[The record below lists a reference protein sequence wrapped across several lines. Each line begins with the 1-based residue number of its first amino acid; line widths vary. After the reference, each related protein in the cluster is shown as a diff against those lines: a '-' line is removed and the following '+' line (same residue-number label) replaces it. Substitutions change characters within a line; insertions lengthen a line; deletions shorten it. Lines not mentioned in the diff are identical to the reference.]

1 MSEELFDNTI
11 NTPQPTD
18 AELIALAKKAFSAGD
33 ILLAEE
39 LITPLKRSSERQ
51 LLMAELC
58 AIKGDYSKA
67 KVLYHNASVSY
78 RSSKARLALN
88 SLCLELAG
96 KSADAKSG
104 VLKDNHGSEISFNR
118 KGVPVEGRLI
128 YEDGKA
134 VFDIRLNVVQRRLS
148 HMKLEKPAR
157 AIIQGIKQ
165 WQGSYTVF
173 GGYPIDVR
181 IKCTTDLNK
190 HNSLII
196 NILDDQTTDSVT
208 SILKKLGKKGQRS
221 ADILNSRRQTAA
233 SFGRV
238 WRLNSIKYINLFE
251 KDLSSV
257 PHCKFISRHEF
268 GHILGLDD
276 MYAEKSDGR
285 EGVTADFAGLAP
297 FHIKDSLYNMIMC
310 SVDAPVIYK
319 DIEMA
324 LLAYRDNEQQ
334 CYQLKF
340 GKGIISK
347 ALI

>member
-1 MSEELFDNTI
+1 MPEELFDNTI
-11 NTPQPTD
+11 NIPQLNDT
-18 AELIALAKKAFSAGD
+18 ELLALAKKALTSGD

-58 AIKGDYSKA
+58 AVKGDYSKA
-67 KVLYHNASVSY
+67 KVLYHNAAASY

-96 KSADAKSG
+96 KSADAKTG
-104 VLKDNHGSEISFNR
+104 TLRDHKGSEISFNR
-118 KGVPVEGRLI
+118 KGIPVEGHLI

-134 VFDIRLNVVQRRLS
+134 IFDIHLNVVQRRLS
-148 HMKLEKPAR
+148 DMKLEKPAR
-157 AIIQGIKQ
+157 AVIQGIKQ

-173 GGYPIDVR
+173 GGYTIDVR

-196 NILDDQTTDSVT
+196 NILDDQTTDSVS
-208 SILKKLGKKGQRS
+208 SILKKLGKKGRRS
-221 ADILNSRRQTAA
+221 ADILNARRQTAA

-238 WRLNSIKYINLFE
+238 WRLNGIKYINLYE
-251 KDLSSV
+251 KDLLSV

-285 EGVTADFAGLAP
+285 EGVCADFECLAP

-324 LLAYRDNEQQ
+324 LLAYRDNKQQ

-340 GKGIISK
+340 GRGIISE